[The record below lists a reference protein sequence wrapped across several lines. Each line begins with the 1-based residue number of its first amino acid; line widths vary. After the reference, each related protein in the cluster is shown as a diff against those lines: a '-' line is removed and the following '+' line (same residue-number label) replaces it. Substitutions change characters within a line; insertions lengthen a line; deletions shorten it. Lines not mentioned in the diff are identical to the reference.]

1 MPSYN
6 KRSLDIADIV
16 NQEDSADEDYD
27 DRAPGPSKSR
37 SSRSRKQRGAPARKK
52 RRRGYR
58 GSDIDSE
65 DDDIVSDEED
75 SFDDADDHVE
85 TNERGRPVRQTTKKA
100 VKYDV
105 DSDDED
111 DLSKSSSEEPQ
122 TPPPRK
128 GKKLIITLKTGNTPA
143 RSTRNLRT
151 RSGSYVGTTANS
163 SAPAPGSGATRRSSR
178 ISHNE
183 DEPVVA
189 LTNSGNHVEVIR
201 AGSRDPEAIPSR
213 AMTGGKGL
221 KYPSKSTIDEEAESA
236 AKEEE
241 VEEELEIKAS
251 QHELLESD
259 PQNPAELGGGG
270 EALPKVVSD
279 VVGAEAE
286 AESDA
291 DFGANQAP
299 ATQEDADMEAEEP
312 DDDEDE
318 DVVPQRRR
326 STRGAS
332 KKKDESPEYEPEEP
346 AKRSRGRSL
355 RSGAKAKASRSRRRK
370 PQDESSDFDPD
381 QEQDNQDEMSDS
393 EGSNASPRKDDY
405 ESSNNGRRSTRLRS
419 KAASRQRSEASDQ
432 LHELAEEVADL
443 KRDGRKQRQPRDE
456 IVFEPRQR
464 RGGKKPNY
472 DLLRNLAPIEDEED
486 AAPSPS
492 QRPRKP
498 GAGSWQRSL
507 FDTYGPF
514 GGGTGLPPLLGGE
527 AQGPRAQGGVDSDSS
542 DDEGLKPARP
552 VGGAVGMTPAGSGA
566 FNLFAQ
572 NLNNDA
578 AQATAGT
585 PANLGK
591 IKDKQALADADPL
604 GVDQNV
610 NFDSVGG
617 LQGHIDQL
625 KEMVALPLLYPEIFM
640 RFKITP
646 PRGVLF
652 HGPPGTGKTLL
663 ARALATSVS
672 SQGRKVTFY
681 MRKGADALSKWVG
694 EAERQL
700 RLLFEEAR
708 KTQPSIIFFDEID
721 GLAPVRSSK
730 QEQIHASIV
739 STLLALMDG
748 MDGRG
753 QVIVIGAT
761 NRPDSIDP
769 ALRRPGRFD
778 REFYFPLPDTQARR
792 AIIDIHTKGW
802 DPPLPAPIKDELAEL
817 TKGYGGAD
825 LRALCTEAALNAVQR
840 QYPQIYN
847 STEKLLIDPKKIQ
860 VTPKDFMISIKKM
873 TPSSE
878 RSTSSGAA
886 PLPPSVEPLL
896 RPQLDQIERIVAEVL
911 PHKKRLT
918 ALEEAQYE
926 DVADGQSFGRERM
939 HQAFEAARVFRPR
952 LLIQG
957 KVGMGQQYIA
967 AALLHH
973 FEGLHV
979 QAFDLPTLL
988 SDTTAS
994 PESTVIR
1001 LFAEVKM
1008 HKPSVIYIPN
1018 VHEWYNTVGQTV
1030 ISTFL
1035 GLLRSIKPT
1044 DPVLLLGFVEGDPE
1058 DVEEDMKKELFGYS
1072 KKNRFQ
1078 LREPGHEERFDFFR
1092 ALRDYIRTAPDEFPD
1107 PEKRKKRQ
1115 LEQLPVAPPE
1125 PEKPPPP
1132 PSKEELKAQKKRDRQ
1147 TLNML
1152 KIRLQPIMD
1161 QIRTKHKKFRTGVI
1175 DENQIRY
1182 LYDEAD
1188 PGTVTSDLHTEF
1200 LATASF
1206 RPFEIGKDAHG
1217 VPGLVDQANG
1227 NFYYNLDSVTIEK
1240 RLSNGY
1246 YKRPKDFLADIK
1258 RLAKDA
1264 KTIGDEDRLLKANE
1278 LLANV
1283 EVDIGAIELAEPAL
1297 VAECER
1303 VYQRELARE
1312 REVLKKARQTNQPS
1326 KDMPPPQVVSNVP
1339 HGNSSG
1345 PSTTANSTGPILLGE
1360 PMPRQ
1365 NDIVQRLAAAEA
1377 SPSTSVLTN
1386 GVHPTT
1392 GNDEDQGN
1400 ARQSGSQPHHDA
1412 GHEADNEGD
1421 TPMGGTESH
1430 PGTSHEKSNET
1441 QKTQTSSSFGNRE
1454 SAQPRPF
1461 HSYTAPSQQ
1470 LLKES
1475 GMSAPRSQTGPF
1487 TPMPAGSQPGEFQ
1500 NDASTT
1506 QSTSQKKPSS
1516 YETDHGGQGQHPE
1529 SGPNLYLYDE
1539 RRSAGGSQIPSTQ
1552 GTRDPHNRGFG
1563 LQPPFPPQIQFRPP
1577 LSVVFP
1583 SKRKRPELLHLSSN
1597 AGNVEYSSQETGGA
1611 SSQPTGTGAG
1621 AAGPAAAAA
1630 ADTTT
1635 STMKPPP
1642 QASSS
1647 QGQTTL
1653 PPVPAFPGSATNGG
1667 QHGHGHGN
1675 QIQDLLN
1682 PSDEDTAPQT
1692 RRASS
1697 QQVHFEEN
1705 REENRPNLVQVEE
1718 GSLDR
1723 FHAEI
1728 TDKTSGLSVEQLEQ
1742 VNSVLMDTLWR
1753 TRGLWDRREVL
1764 EQVTEAFHEVLADMV
1779 ESGQQF
1785 GPVSWGVS
1793 DNSQSQGQGRPQVS
1807 GQLGLGHGRATGGAA
1822 GVGGV
1827 GVSSAHHAAY
1837 V

>member
-6 KRSLDIADIV
+6 AKRTLEDVV

-27 DRAPGPSKSR
+27 DRAPGPSKAR
-37 SSRSRKQRGAPARKK
+37 SSRSRKHRGAPARKK
-52 RRRGYR
+52 QRRGYR
-58 GSDIDSE
+58 GSDIETDEEDVLSDE
-65 DDDIVSDEED
+65 EQSFDDDIDDDE
-75 SFDDADDHVE
+75 VE
-85 TNERGRPVRQTTKKA
+85 TNERGRPVRKTTKKT
-100 VKYDV
+100 VKYEE
-105 DSDDED
+105 SDDD
-111 DLSKSSSEEPQ
+111 DPISSSEDEPQ
-122 TPPPRK
+122 TPRSKK
-128 GKKLIITLKTGNTPA
+128 GKKLIVTLRTGNTPA
-143 RSTRNLRT
+143 RSTRSLRT
-151 RSGSYVGTTANS
+151 RSGSYTGVTANPP
-163 SAPAPGSGATRRSSR
+163 APAPGGARRSSR
-178 ISHNE
+178 LSHNE
-183 DEPVVA
+183 EDPVVA

-201 AGSRDPEAIPSR
+201 AGSRDPEGMPPR
-213 AMTGGKGL
+213 AMKGGKGL
-221 KYPSKSTIDEEAESA
+221 KYPSKSTIDEAGESA
-236 AKEEE
+236 PKEEE
-241 VEEELEIKAS
+241 AEEELEIKAS
-251 QHELLESD
+251 QHELPDSD
-259 PQNPAELGGGG
+259 PPDPQDDREG
-270 EALPKVVSD
+270 EAEPLPKLVSD
-279 VVGAEAE
+279 VIEAGAE
-286 AESDA
+286 AESDG
-291 DFGANQAP
+291 DFGVKEAP
-299 ATQEDADMEAEEP
+299 ATQEDAQAEPLEAAEE
-312 DDDEDE
+312 DDEE
-318 DVVPQRRR
+318 DIVPQRRR
-326 STRGAS
+326 VTRGAS
-332 KKKDESPEYEPEEP
+332 KRKAESPEYEPDQLS
-346 AKRSRGRSL
+346 KQVRGRAL
-355 RSGAKAKASRSRRRK
+355 RSSAKAGPSRSRRRK
-370 PQDESSDFDPD
+370 AQDESSDFDPD
-381 QEQDNQDEMSDS
+381 EDQDNPDDMSDS
-393 EGSNASPRKDDY
+393 SKSIVSPQKDDY

-419 KAASRQRSEASDQ
+419 KAVSRQRSEVSDRVD
-432 LHELAEEVADL
+432 ELAAEVADL
-443 KRDGRKQRQPRDE
+443 KRDGKKPRSARDE
-456 IVFEPRQR
+456 IVFEPRKR

-472 DLLRNLAPIEDEED
+472 DLLRNLAPIEDEEE

-492 QRPRKP
+492 QRARKP
-498 GAGSWQRSL
+498 GGGSWQRSL

-514 GGGTGLPPLLGGE
+514 GGGAGLPPVLGGGP
-527 AQGPRAQGGVDSDSS
+527 QGPRAQGGVDSDSS
-542 DDEGLKPARP
+542 DDEVMRQPRGL
-552 VGGAVGMTPAGSGA
+552 GGTVGMTPTAAGA
-566 FNLFAQ
+566 FNAFAQ
-572 NLNNDA
+572 NLNNDP

-591 IKDKQALADADPL
+591 IKDKHALADADPL

-625 KEMVALPLLYPEIFM
+625 KEMVALPLLYPEIFL

-663 ARALATSVS
+663 ARALASSVS

-778 REFYFPLPDTQARR
+778 REFYFPLPDTQARH
-792 AIIDIHTKGW
+792 AIIDINTRGW

-860 VTPKDFMISIKKM
+860 VTPKDFMIAIKKM

-878 RSTSSGAA
+878 RSTSSGAS
-886 PLPPSVEPLL
+886 PLPPSVAPLL
-896 RPQLDQIERIVAEVL
+896 RRQLDTIEQIVAEVL
-911 PHKKRLT
+911 PRKKRLT

-926 DVADGQSFGRERM
+926 DVADGHSFGRERM
-939 HQAFEAARVFRPR
+939 HQAFESARVFRPR

-1001 LFAEVKM
+1001 LFTEIKM

-1018 VHEWYNTVGQTV
+1018 VHEWYSTVGQTV

-1035 GLLRSIKPT
+1035 GLLRSVKPT
-1044 DPVLLLGFVEGDPE
+1044 DPILLLGFMEGDPG
-1058 DVEEDMKKELFGYS
+1058 DVEEEIRREMFGYS

-1078 LREPGHEERFDFFR
+1078 LREPDLEERYEFFR
-1092 ALRDYIRTAPDEFPD
+1092 SLRDYVKTAPDEFPD
-1107 PEKRKKRQ
+1107 PEKRKKRR
-1115 LEQLPVAPPE
+1115 LERLEVAPPE
-1125 PEKPPPP
+1125 PEKPAPPP
-1132 PSKEELKAQKKRDRQ
+1132 TKEELKAQKKRDRQ

-1175 DENQIRY
+1175 DEGQIRY

-1200 LATASF
+1200 LARASF

-1217 VPGLVDQANG
+1217 VAGLVDQASG

-1283 EVDIGAIELAEPAL
+1283 EVDIGGIELAEPAL

-1303 VYQRELARE
+1303 VYERELARE
-1312 REVLKKARQTNQPS
+1312 KEALGKVRHGDGLR
-1326 KDMPPPQVVSNVP
+1326 KDMPPPQIVSNVP

-1345 PSTTANSTGPILLGE
+1345 PSATTNSSGPILLGE
-1360 PMPRQ
+1360 PMQRQ

-1377 SPSTSVLTN
+1377 SPSTSQLSN
-1386 GVHPTT
+1386 GVHPSRHGAEEHEGT
-1392 GNDEDQGN
+1392 N
-1400 ARQSGSQPHHDA
+1400 GSQSNHD
-1412 GHEADNEGD
+1412 GHEADAEGD
-1421 TPMGGTESH
+1421 TPMGGVESH
-1430 PGTSHEKSNET
+1430 PNSNEKSNDT
-1441 QKTQTSSSFGNRE
+1441 QKTHTTSSFGNRE

-1470 LLKES
+1470 LLRES

-1487 TPMPAGSQPGEFQ
+1487 TPMPQGSQAAEFQ

-1506 QSTSQKKPSS
+1506 QSTSQKKVSS
-1516 YETDHGGQGQHPE
+1516 HETELGQHQE
-1529 SGPNLYLYDE
+1529 SGPNLFLYDE
-1539 RRSAGGSQIPSTQ
+1539 RRSAGGSQVPSTQ
-1552 GTRDPHNRGFG
+1552 GMRNPNPNPGQVFG
-1563 LQPPFPPQIQFRPP
+1563 LHALERIREPELTDMVSPADIAEQLSQDTTGAASQPAAETMRP
-1577 LSVVFP
+1577 LS
-1583 SKRKRPELLHLSSN
+1583 
-1597 AGNVEYSSQETGGA
+1597 SSQGRAPERNSQPLPPVPLFPGPATDTTTGGEPA
-1611 SSQPTGTGAG
+1611 P
-1621 AAGPAAAAA
+1621 PAAAA
-1630 ADTTT
+1630 
-1635 STMKPPP
+1635 
-1642 QASSS
+1642 
-1647 QGQTTL
+1647 GQR
-1653 PPVPAFPGSATNGG
+1653 TN
-1667 QHGHGHGN
+1667 GHGHGPS

-1682 PSDEDTAPQT
+1682 PS
-1692 RRASS
+1692 
-1697 QQVHFEEN
+1697 EE
-1705 REENRPNLVQVEE
+1705 ESPPPPNLIQAEE
-1718 GSLDR
+1718 QRLDSL
-1723 FHAEI
+1723 HVEI

-1753 TRGLWDRREVL
+1753 TRGEWDRGKVL
-1764 EQVTEAFHEVLADMV
+1764 EQVSAAFNDVMQDMADT
-1779 ESGQQF
+1779 GQEF
-1785 GPVSWGVS
+1785 GPVSWGQ
-1793 DNSQSQGQGRPQVS
+1793 SQSQTNV
-1807 GQLGLGHGRATGGAA
+1807 
-1822 GVGGV
+1822 
-1827 GVSSAHHAAY
+1827 
-1837 V
+1837 

>member
-6 KRSLDIADIV
+6 SKRPLEDIV

-27 DRAPGPSKSR
+27 DRAPRPSKSR
-37 SSRSRKQRGAPARKK
+37 SSRARKNHGAPARKK
-52 RRRGYR
+52 QRRNYK
-58 GSDIDSE
+58 GSDIES
-65 DDDIVSDEED
+65 DDDDALSD
-75 SFDDADDHVE
+75 DDEALDEGLSDPSVE
-85 TNERGRPVRQTTKKA
+85 TNEKGRPVRSVTKKS
-100 VKYDV
+100 VKYE
-105 DSDDED
+105 ED
-111 DLSKSSSEEPQ
+111 NSEEEEFLGSASDERQ
-122 TPPPRK
+122 TPQPSK
-128 GKKLIITLKTGNTPA
+128 GQKLIVTLKTGNTPA
-143 RSTRNLRT
+143 KSTRSLRT
-151 RSGSYVGTTANS
+151 RSGSYAGPATNPPE
-163 SAPAPGSGATRRSSR
+163 PAPGTTRRSSR
-178 ISHNE
+178 LSHNE
-183 DEPVVA
+183 EEPVVA

-201 AGSRDPEAIPSR
+201 AGSRDPEGIPPR
-213 AMTGGKGL
+213 AMKGGKGL
-221 KYPSKSTIDEEAESA
+221 KYPSKSTINEEGESA
-236 AKEEE
+236 PKVEEPE
-241 VEEELEIKAS
+241 EEEELEIKAS
-251 QHELLESD
+251 QHELLDSD
-259 PQNPAELGGGG
+259 PQHSDDADAG
-270 EALPKVVSD
+270 EGPLPKVVSD
-279 VVGAEAE
+279 VFDAGAE
-286 AESDA
+286 AESDGDG
-291 DFGANQAP
+291 DFAPTEAP
-299 ATQEDADMEAEEP
+299 ATQEDAQIEPIQADEE
-312 DDDEDE
+312 DDEDI
-318 DVVPQRRR
+318 VPQRRR
-326 STRGAS
+326 STRGAT
-332 KKKDESPEYEPEEP
+332 KTQPESPEYEPDQALKP
-346 AKRSRGRSL
+346 SRGRSL
-355 RSGAKAKASRSRRRK
+355 RSSAKATASRSRRRK
-370 PQDESSDFDPD
+370 AQDESSDFDPD
-381 QEQDNQDEMSDS
+381 QAQDNEDDMSASS
-393 EGSNASPRKDDY
+393 ESLASPHKDDY

-419 KAASRQRSEASDQ
+419 KAVSRQRSEVSDQ
-432 LHELAEEVADL
+432 LDELAAEVADL
-443 KRDGRKQRQPRDE
+443 KRNGKKPRAARDE
-456 IVFEPRQR
+456 IVFEPRKR
-464 RGGKKPNY
+464 RGVKKPNY
-472 DLLRNLAPIEDEED
+472 DLLRNLAPIEDEEEA

-492 QRPRKP
+492 QRPRRP
-498 GAGSWQRSL
+498 GGGSWQRSL

-514 GGGTGLPPLLGGE
+514 GGGTGLPPVLGGGPQE
-527 AQGPRAQGGVDSDSS
+527 PRAQGGVDSDSS
-542 DDEGLKPARP
+542 DDEVMKQPRA
-552 VGGAVGMTPAGSGA
+552 VGGTVGMTPNAAGA
-566 FNLFAQ
+566 FNAFAQ
-572 NLNNDA
+572 NLNNDP
-578 AQATAGT
+578 AQAAAGT

-591 IKDKQALADADPL
+591 VKDKQALADADPL

-625 KEMVALPLLYPEIFM
+625 KEMVALPLLYPEIFL

-708 KTQPSIIFFDEID
+708 KNQPSIIFFDEID

-792 AIIDIHTKGW
+792 AIIDIHTRGW
-802 DPPLPAPIKDELAEL
+802 DPPLPGPTKDELAEL

-847 STEKLLIDPKKIQ
+847 SNEKLLIDPKKIE

-878 RSTSSGAA
+878 RSTSSGAS
-886 PLPPSVEPLL
+886 PLPPSVAPLL
-896 RPQLDQIERIVAEVL
+896 RQQLDQIEQIVAEVL
-911 PHKKRLT
+911 PRKKRLT

-926 DVADGQSFGRERM
+926 DVADGHSFGRERM
-939 HQAFEAARVFRPR
+939 HQAFESARVFRPR

-957 KVGMGQQYIA
+957 KIGMGQQYIA
-967 AALLHH
+967 AALLNH
-973 FEGLHV
+973 FEGIHV

-1001 LFAEVKM
+1001 LFAEIKM

-1018 VHEWYNTVGQTV
+1018 VHEWYSTVGQAV

-1035 GLLRSIKPT
+1035 GLLRSVKPT
-1044 DPVLLLGFVEGDPE
+1044 DPILLLGFVEGDPG
-1058 DVEEDMKKELFGYS
+1058 DVEEEIKRELFGYS

-1078 LREPGHEERFDFFR
+1078 LRDPVHDERYEFFR
-1092 ALRDYIRTAPDEFPD
+1092 SLRDYVRTAPDEFPD

-1115 LEQLPVAPPE
+1115 LERLEVAPPE

-1132 PSKEELKAQKKRDRQ
+1132 PTKEEIKAQKKRDRQ

-1175 DENQIRY
+1175 DESQIRY

-1206 RPFEIGKDAHG
+1206 RPFEIGRDAHG

-1264 KTIGDEDRLLKANE
+1264 KTISDEDRLLKANE

-1283 EVDIGAIELAEPAL
+1283 EVDIGGIELAEPAL

-1303 VYQRELARE
+1303 VYERELARE
-1312 REVLKKARQTNQPS
+1312 KEALEKARHADRQS

-1339 HGNSSG
+1339 HGNSSN
-1345 PSTTANSTGPILLGE
+1345 PSTTNNSTGPILLGE
-1360 PMPRQ
+1360 PVQRK

-1386 GVHPTT
+1386 GTHPQRGEAEEHGT
-1392 GNDEDQGN
+1392 
-1400 ARQSGSQPHHDA
+1400 ASGSQSNHD
-1412 GHEADNEGD
+1412 GRETDNEGD
-1421 TPMGGTESH
+1421 TPMGGVESH
-1430 PGTSHEKSNET
+1430 PTSNEKSNET
-1441 QKTQTSSSFGNRE
+1441 QKTHTTSSFGNRE

-1470 LLKES
+1470 LMKES
-1475 GMSAPRSQTGPF
+1475 GVSAPRSQIGPF
-1487 TPMPAGSQPGEFQ
+1487 TPMPAGSQAAEFQ

-1506 QSTSQKKPSS
+1506 QSTSQKKVSS
-1516 YETDHGGQGQHPE
+1516 HETEHGQHQE
-1529 SGPNLYLYDE
+1529 SGPNLFLFDE

-1552 GTRDPHNRGFG
+1552 GTRNPDPGFFG
-1563 LQPPFPPQIQFRPP
+1563 LHSRAPSALRRPR
-1577 LSVVFP
+1577 LMDSD
-1583 SKRKRPELLHLSSN
+1583 
-1597 AGNVEYSSQETGGA
+1597 NVEQLSQDTA
-1611 SSQPTGTGAG
+1611 SAASQP
-1621 AAGPAAAAA
+1621 A
-1630 ADTTT
+1630 ADTMRPLPT
-1635 STMKPPP
+1635 
-1642 QASSS
+1642 S
-1647 QGQTTL
+1647 QGKEQGQAPEKQGQSL
-1653 PPVPAFPGSATNGG
+1653 PPVPAFPGPAGPTDAGAGTHRANG
-1667 QHGHGHGN
+1667 HSD
-1675 QIQDLLN
+1675 IQDLLN
-1682 PSDEDTAPQT
+1682 PSEEESPPPP
-1692 RRASS
+1692 SS
-1697 QQVHFEEN
+1697 P
-1705 REENRPNLVQVEE
+1705 RPNLIQVEE
-1718 GSLDR
+1718 RSLEL
-1723 FHAEI
+1723 FHAEL

-1753 TRGLWDRREVL
+1753 TRGEWDRGKVL
-1764 EQVTEAFHEVLADMV
+1764 EQVSLAFNEVMEDMA
-1779 ESGQQF
+1779 ESGQEF
-1785 GPVSWGVS
+1785 APVSWG
-1793 DNSQSQGQGRPQVS
+1793 QA
-1807 GQLGLGHGRATGGAA
+1807 RAQ
-1822 GVGGV
+1822 
-1827 GVSSAHHAAY
+1827 AH